1 MFWTIHDFNYGI
13 SGLSVIIYLLEG
25 KEDNKGINSGLLL
38 SSFIID
44 YMIIR
49 VKEKE
54 CEEEKIKR
62 TEREN
67 ERERENEEESKGIGK
82 VACLITILRW
92 R

>member
-1 MFWTIHDFNYGI
+1 MG
-13 SGLSVIIYLLEG
+13 V
-25 KEDNKGINSGLLL
+25 KEVNKRINSGLLL

-82 VACLITILRW
+82 
-92 R
+92 

>member
-1 MFWTIHDFNYGI
+1 MGF
-13 SGLSVIIYLLEG
+13 
-25 KEDNKGINSGLLL
+25 KEDNKGINSGVLL
-38 SSFIID
+38 SSVIID

-54 CEEEKIKR
+54 SGEEKWK
-62 TEREN
+62 EPREN
-67 ERERENEEESKGIGK
+67 ERETDNEEDNKGIGE

>member
-1 MFWTIHDFNYGI
+1 MG
-13 SGLSVIIYLLEG
+13 V
-25 KEDNKGINSGLLL
+25 KEDNKEINSGLLV

-54 CEEEKIKR
+54 LEEGKIERTEEKKR
-62 TEREN
+62 ERAKERE
-67 ERERENEEESKGIGK
+67 ERSFGK
-82 VACLITILRW
+82 VDCLITILRW

>member
-1 MFWTIHDFNYGI
+1 MG
-13 SGLSVIIYLLEG
+13 V
-25 KEDNKGINSGLLL
+25 KEVNKGINSRLLL

-54 CEEEKIKR
+54 SGEEKIQR

-67 ERERENEEESKGIGK
+67 ERERENEEESKDIGK

>member
-1 MFWTIHDFNYGI
+1 MG
-13 SGLSVIIYLLEG
+13 V

-38 SSFIID
+38 SSFIIN
-44 YMIIR
+44 YTIIR

-54 CEEEKIKR
+54 SGEEKKR

-67 ERERENEEESKGIGK
+67 ERERENEEESKDIGK

>member
-1 MFWTIHDFNYGI
+1 MG
-13 SGLSVIIYLLEG
+13 V
-25 KEDNKGINSGLLL
+25 KEVNKGINSGLLL

-54 CEEEKIKR
+54 SGEEKIQR

-67 ERERENEEESKGIGK
+67 ERERENKEESKGIGK
-82 VACLITILRW
+82 IA
-92 R
+92 

>member
-1 MFWTIHDFNYGI
+1 MG
-13 SGLSVIIYLLEG
+13 V
-25 KEDNKGINSGLLL
+25 KEDNREINSGLLL

-54 CEEEKIKR
+54 SGKKIKR

-82 VACLITILRW
+82 
-92 R
+92 